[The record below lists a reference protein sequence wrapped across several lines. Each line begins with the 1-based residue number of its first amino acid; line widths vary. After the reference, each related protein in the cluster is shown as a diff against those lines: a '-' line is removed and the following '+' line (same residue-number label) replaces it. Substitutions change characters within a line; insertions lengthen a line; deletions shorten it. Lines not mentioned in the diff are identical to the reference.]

1 MKRPIFKAVGK
12 EEGKMNRK
20 PEYIIADP
28 SGNITAFVL
37 TPTERQQYS
46 FGGRADPFGNGRGTG
61 RLCQIR

>member
-1 MKRPIFKAVGK
+1 
-12 EEGKMNRK
+12 MNRK

-46 FGGRADPFGNGRGTG
+46 SVAG
-61 RLCQIR
+61 QILSETDAEQVAFVKSVEMGK